1 MENDKLVRLS
11 DVIET
16 VENQCSD
23 GNMWGNDDLTLI
35 DARKIIDEL
44 SDIPA
49 VDAIPVVRC
58 KDCIYYDLPHVEDGC
73 ERYEYSDMPED
84 AFDSLGTG
92 LVHIG
97 YGVNVGGRCC
107 VDDMKGYSEDK
118 RVFVNESNYCGRAIR
133 KKVTE

>member
-1 MENDKLVRLS
+1 MASSKLTIPILLNWNDIQAYMEQHD
-11 DVIET
+11 I
-16 VENQCSD
+16 VE
-23 GNMWGNDDLTLI
+23 
-35 DARKIIDEL
+35 
-44 SDIPA
+44 
-49 VDAIPVVRC
+49 VVRC
-58 KDCIYYDLPHVEDGC
+58 KYCIYYDPPHVEDGC

-118 RVFVNESNYCGRAIR
+118 RVFVSESNYCGRAIR